1 MTGTPL
7 ALSPFNITPEG
18 HQLNHMNYQPIFR
31 NAGRFALAASIV
43 ATLLT
48 AFAVVTRHKHEKEQD
63 AVRPTWDEDMLG
75 I

>member
-1 MTGTPL
+1 
-7 ALSPFNITPEG
+7 
-18 HQLNHMNYQPIFR
+18 MNYQPIFR

-48 AFAVVTRHKHEKEQD
+48 ALAVATKNRQGKVQES
-63 AVRPTWDEDMLG
+63 VRPTWDEEMLG

>member
-1 MTGTPL
+1 
-7 ALSPFNITPEG
+7 
-18 HQLNHMNYQPIFR
+18 MNYQPIFR

-48 AFAVVTRHKHEKEQD
+48 AFAVVTKNKKEKERES
-63 AVRPTWDEDMLG
+63 VRPTWEEDMLG

>member
-1 MTGTPL
+1 ML
-7 ALSPFNITPEG
+7 PFNITPEG
-18 HQLNHMNYQPIFR
+18 PKLNRMNYQPIIR

-48 AFAVVTRHKHEKEQD
+48 AFAVVTRNKHEKVHEG
-63 AVRPTWDEDMLG
+63 VRPNWDEDMLG

>member
-1 MTGTPL
+1 MASENRPL
-7 ALSPFNITPEG
+7 V
-18 HQLNHMNYQPIFR
+18 R

-48 AFAVVTRHKHEKEQD
+48 AFVVTAKSRPDKSPH
-63 AVRPTWDEDMLG
+63 AVRPVWEEEPLG